1 MDYWIDGQI
10 DGWADG
16 LTTASFKIPGQ
27 RNYKE
32 SNSETWSIDEW
43 DLEGEGCGFERW
55 GLEDLGLE
63 SNLL

>member
-1 MDYWIDGQI
+1 MVIDG
-10 DGWADG
+10 
-16 LTTASFKIPGQ
+16 
-27 RNYKE
+27 
-32 SNSETWSIDEW
+32 W